1 MCFCD
6 VDSHVR
12 AKASFYYVFLTFG
25 PHGHIYDFMISCF
38 ISYINLRSNF
48 GSSHFGSKLIL
59 VLAATC
65 DGSMLICHVAGRGHS
80 DRSFA
85 IMLSLSGGPATEQ
98 ANKSGGTLATTQS
111 IYDSTEKSQIV
122 VKDEHHCC
130 RALLLAS
137 YAIVRSG
144 NNGKQGWQP

>member
-1 MCFCD
+1 MSLHAF
-6 VDSHVR
+6 VPVS
-12 AKASFYYVFLTFG
+12 SFGLSTRFRTF
-25 PHGHIYDFMISCF
+25 HDA
-38 ISYINLRSNF
+38 L
-48 GSSHFGSKLIL
+48 
-59 VLAATC
+59 LAATC

-122 VKDEHHCC
+122 VKDEHDCC

-137 YAIVRSG
+137 YTIVRSG
-144 NNGKQGWQP
+144 SNGKQGRQP